1 MPSTQLH
8 IPSELTTPQEREK
21 FFRHV
26 LEDNHLP
33 VESRVGALQALVT
46 LIEREAYEAG
56 RHAGELR
63 RDGKHS
69 ASSEAPVMYRAV
81 RAAWNELQREGRLS
95 AGKRGTARLLED
107 EQLMAMFVAI
117 VVRNALE
124 SFHADHTPDALM
136 KEFNTL
142 VRDAVFTALRA
153 AGSAADSERA
163 AAWVASQLIH
173 VPPYWE
179 RPELL
184 DEYIRSLKSRGEDFA
199 ALN

>member
-1 MPSTQLH
+1 MP
-8 IPSELTTPQEREK
+8 
-21 FFRHV
+21 V
-26 LEDNHLP
+26 AA
-33 VESRVGALQALVT
+33 RVGALQALVT

-56 RHAGELR
+56 RLAGEIKR
-63 RDGKHS
+63 AGKQS
-69 ASSEAPVMYRAV
+69 ASAAPMAYRAV

-95 AGKRGTARLLED
+95 AGKRGTAQLLED

-124 SFHADHTPDALM
+124 SFHADHIPDALM

-142 VRDAVFTALRA
+142 VRDAVYTALHA
-153 AGSAADSERA
+153 ARSAAHSERV
-163 AAWVASQLIH
+163 AAWVASQLIQ

-184 DEYIRSLKSRGEDFA
+184 NRYAKSGIGPTLYDSSNSM
-199 ALN
+199 LG